1 MMSRD
6 AVVCPNDLK
15 FETRVATIILS
26 SCGKFESQRTSIHET
41 SIVYYKLWTLCT
53 VLPQLSYTGIEIK

>member
-41 SIVYYKLWTLCT
+41 FNCLLQT
-53 VLPQLSYTGIEIK
+53 VDVMHGFTAIIIYWD